1 VPGTV
6 SHAARHRTR
15 GTAWYPTGWLSHARR
30 QVRNKTSL
38 RDPAEAIRASGFARA
53 RDHERRKKQIRCFRY
68 QESRGA
74 PLPADHDPEEVR
86 RRLDER
92 GRRNREAVHRNR
104 EAVHRNREAVRRNRE
119 AVRRNR
125 EAVRRSHAA
134 GPMVGRDRT
143 RLAEQRELIATERHR
158 RKGRVGRRAHVR
170 LRVGRRVRRNLR
182 AEARTSLH
190 AALGR
195 CPASSATL
203 PPNRAYTMRAKAAG
217 APSANRQ
224 PCSFRGRASFPRGPA
239 RRFMRGSARPT
250 RGRSAVKP
258 YRLRAGHS
266 RLLEDRRT
274 HRRAGRHVRRTLRGR
289 HHRTHYSHASDV
301 MHVVTIHLYLR

>member
-1 VPGTV
+1 M
-6 SHAARHRTR
+6 
-15 GTAWYPTGWLSHARR
+15 
-30 QVRNKTSL
+30 
-38 RDPAEAIRASGFARA
+38 RDPAEAIRVSGFARA

-74 PLPADHDPEEVR
+74 PLLADHDPEEVG
-86 RRLDER
+86 RLDER
-92 GRRNREAVHRNR
+92 GRRNREAVRRNR
-104 EAVHRNREAVRRNRE
+104 EAVHRNREAVRRS
-119 AVRRNR
+119 R

-170 LRVGRRVRRNLR
+170 LRVGRRVRHNLR

-224 PCSFRGRASFPRGPA
+224 PCSFRSRASFPRGPA
-239 RRFMRGSARPT
+239 AAVYPRQREADARPL
-250 RGRSAVKP
+250 GREAVP
-258 YRLRAGHS
+258 PPG
-266 RLLEDRRT
+266 
-274 HRRAGRHVRRTLRGR
+274 GP
-289 HHRTHYSHASDV
+289 
-301 MHVVTIHLYLR
+301 